1 MRGYTKAIVMGN
13 LTRDPE
19 LKYLPSGTAVVN
31 FTVAINRS
39 YKDHSGETKEE
50 TSFLPVVVWGKQAE
64 NCNQYLKKG
73 RPVFIDGDL
82 RQRSWEDKEGQKRSI
97 VEIHAFTVQFLGGR
111 PTEETG
117 IGGEEMPP
125 LPSEDDVPF

>member
-1 MRGYTKAIVMGN
+1 MRGYSKAIIMGN

-19 LKYLPSGTAVVN
+19 LRYIPSGTAVAN
-31 FTVAINRS
+31 FTVAINRT
-39 YKDHSGETKEE
+39 YKDSSGETKEE

-73 RPVFIDGDL
+73 KPVFIDGDL

-97 VEIHAFTVQFLGGR
+97 VEIHAFSVQFLYGKPGGETGER
-111 PTEETG
+111 TEE
-117 IGGEEMPP
+117 PP
-125 LPSEDDVPF
+125 LPSEEDVPF

>member
-1 MRGYTKAIVMGN
+1 MRGYSKAIIMGN
-13 LTRDPE
+13 LTKDPD
-19 LKYLPSGTAVVN
+19 LRYIPSGSAVAH
-31 FTVAINRS
+31 FTVAVNRT
-39 YKDHSGETKEE
+39 YKDSQGETKEE

-73 RPVFIDGDL
+73 RPVFVEGDL

-111 PTEETG
+111 PEGTGGGTAEE
-117 IGGEEMPP
+117 PP
-125 LPSEDDVPF
+125 LPSEEDIPF

>member
-1 MRGYTKAIVMGN
+1 MRGYSKAIIMGN

-19 LKYLPSGTAVVN
+19 LRYIPSGTAVAN
-31 FTVAINRS
+31 FTVAINRT
-39 YKDHSGETKEE
+39 YKDSSGETREE

-73 RPVFIDGDL
+73 KPVFIDGDL

-97 VEIHAFTVQFLGGR
+97 VEIHAFSVQFLYGKPGGETGER
-111 PTEETG
+111 TEE
-117 IGGEEMPP
+117 PP
-125 LPSEDDVPF
+125 LPSEEDVPF